1 MSYDRDIKQWEVIGV
16 DLGEAEKYLKDDM
29 GYSKKEIVEDL
40 KGVNLGAE
48 MSKFHRCV
56 VLLEG
61 KFNKGDSILVAP
73 FSSYKEG
80 DDGIEAVLVVDYD
93 ESTKK
98 FLEHKS
104 TLQLTRLRSVSR
116 QRINKHYGFLPRGYS
131 RKVIGK
137 LKSMLE
143 GNI

>member
-80 DDGIEAVLVVDYD
+80 DDGIEAVLVVDIRVNF
-93 ESTKK
+93 SMQHKQ
-98 FLEHKS
+98 FL
-104 TLQLTRLRSVSR
+104 
-116 QRINKHYGFLPRGYS
+116 
-131 RKVIGK
+131 K
-137 LKSMLE
+137 LAKDKCE
-143 GNI
+143 IFV

>member
-1 MSYDRDIKQWEVIGV
+1 M
-16 DLGEAEKYLKDDM
+16 
-29 GYSKKEIVEDL
+29 
-40 KGVNLGAE
+40 
-48 MSKFHRCV
+48 
-56 VLLEG
+56 
-61 KFNKGDSILVAP
+61 
-73 FSSYKEG
+73 
-80 DDGIEAVLVVDYD
+80 VVDYD